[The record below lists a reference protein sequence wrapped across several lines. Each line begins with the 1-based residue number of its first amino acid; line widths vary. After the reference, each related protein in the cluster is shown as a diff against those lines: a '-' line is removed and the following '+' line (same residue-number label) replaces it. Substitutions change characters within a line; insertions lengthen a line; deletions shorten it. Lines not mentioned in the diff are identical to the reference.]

1 MNKCPF
7 EEKLGIFQ
15 EAIDDLTK
23 RKFKLMEENEQLFK
37 ENSEL
42 KVELKAKHEVIKVL
56 CDKAINLRTEL
67 LMYQNTEVDELRKEL
82 KSQETVCKEQQKRI
96 RELAALS
103 EWQGVEI
110 NLIYTSY
117 RRLLE
122 KHKAVKDELA
132 RYQTLEELNDELE
145 SLANGNY

>member
-7 EEKLGIFQ
+7 EEKLGSYQ

-23 RKFKLMEENEQLFK
+23 RKFKLMKANEQLFK
-37 ENSEL
+37 ENFEL
-42 KVELKAKHEVIKVL
+42 KVKLKAKHETIKVL

-82 KSQETVCKEQQKRI
+82 KTQENISKELSKRI
-96 RELAALS
+96 KELEELND
-103 EWQGVEI
+103 WQGTQVNI
-110 NLIYTSY
+110 LHNSY
-117 RRLLE
+117 RMLLD
-122 KHKAVKDELA
+122 KHKAVSDELA